1 MLWTHSYNNLWLQ
14 SLIIIIIFCFT
25 LGERVFN
32 YSKTEKIP
40 LLEDLL
46 GEMKNS
52 GLLMILEMKPSF
64 SLYNFELSKETGR
77 AVAKMVKE
85 MGLEKQVILSSFDA
99 LKLYHAR
106 KEFNKLNVCFLV
118 TKNYWKRTDLLK
130 YSKANLGNIDSLKE
144 CVKNTSGEDYGS
156 FILESGAVCKAISA
170 SSLDMDFGI
179 YNNPKYS
186 NKTFEMFKK
195 NYGANFSY
203 GAWTIYKME
212 LSEKDL
218 AETEEVVQMLIDN
231 GAERFYTDDA
241 PRLLKKLGRSVRRNS
256 ASSFVLSSMSFYFM
270 LFVLSVFFQID

>member
-1 MLWTHSYNNLWLQ
+1 
-14 SLIIIIIFCFT
+14 
-25 LGERVFN
+25 
-32 YSKTEKIP
+32 
-40 LLEDLL
+40 
-46 GEMKNS
+46 MKNS

-118 TKNYWKRTDLLK
+118 TKNYWKRADLLK
-130 YSKANLGNIDSLKE
+130 YSKANLENIDGLKE

-156 FILESGAVCKAISA
+156 FILESGAVCKAINA
-170 SSLDMDFGI
+170 SSLDMNFGI
-179 YNNPKYS
+179 YNNPRYS

-203 GAWTIYKME
+203 GAWTIYEMR
-212 LSEKDL
+212 LSEKER
-218 AETEEVVQMLIDN
+218 AESEAVVQMLIDN
-231 GAERFYTDDA
+231 GVDRLYTEDT
-241 PRLLKKLGRSVRRNS
+241 PRLLRKLGRSVRRNS
-256 ASSFVLSSMSFYFM
+256 ALSLT
-270 LFVLSVFFQID
+270 LFSI